1 MQIRIAR
8 FVFAHHS
15 HFAYNFTIPGATRC
29 SRAAPLCLPGACMF
43 ERQIGIDLGT
53 VNVLVYVSGRG
64 IVLREP
70 SVVAISIRD
79 NKIVS
84 VGQEAREMIGRSP
97 ESIEVARPM
106 REGVIADYV
115 VTEAMLRYFIRKVI
129 GRNPLLK
136 PRIMISVPRGVTSVE
151 SRAVHDAAM
160 QAGAKEAYLI
170 PEPLAA
176 AYGAGLPIGT
186 PTGNM
191 VVDIGGGTTEA
202 AVISMNDIVV
212 WSSVRVGGIRT
223 DEAIINYVRKKYNL
237 IIGEQT
243 AEEIKIQIG
252 SALPLA
258 EELSMEVRGRDQVAG
273 LPKTIRLTSGEI
285 TEAIA
290 EPLASIISVVRQ
302 TLEKTPP
309 ELAADIIDRGM
320 VLSGGGALLR
330 NMDRLLTKETGVP
343 CFVAEHP
350 MACVAIGAGKALEN
364 YHIMR
369 RSLPT
374 V

>member
-1 MQIRIAR
+1 
-8 FVFAHHS
+8 
-15 HFAYNFTIPGATRC
+15 
-29 SRAAPLCLPGACMF
+29 MF

-64 IVLREP
+64 IILQEP

-84 VGQEAREMIGRSP
+84 VGQEARDMLGRTP

-115 VTEAMLRYFIRKVI
+115 VTEAMLRYFIHKVV
-129 GRNPLLK
+129 GRNPLFRPK
-136 PRIMISVPRGVTSVE
+136 VMISTPKGVTSVE

-223 DEAIINYVRKKYNL
+223 DEAIVSYVRKKYNL

-252 SALPLA
+252 SALPLP

-273 LPKTIRLTSGEI
+273 LPKTIVITSGEV

-290 EPLASIISVVRQ
+290 EPIGAIVGVVKQ

-330 NMDRLLTKETGVP
+330 NIDRMLTKETGVP
-343 CFVAEHP
+343 CFVAESP
-350 MACVAIGAGKALEN
+350 MACVALGAGRALEN
-364 YHIMR
+364 YAIMR
-369 RSLPT
+369 RSLPI

>member
-1 MQIRIAR
+1 
-8 FVFAHHS
+8 
-15 HFAYNFTIPGATRC
+15 
-29 SRAAPLCLPGACMF
+29 MF

-53 VNVLVYVSGRG
+53 VNVQVYVTGRG
-64 IVLREP
+64 IVMHEP

-84 VGQEAREMIGRSP
+84 VGQEAREMLGRTP

-106 REGVIADYV
+106 RDGVIADYV

-129 GRNPLLK
+129 GRGQLFR
-136 PRIMISVPRGVTSVE
+136 PRVMISTPKGVTSVE
-151 SRAVHDAAM
+151 SRAVHDAAI

-186 PTGNM
+186 PIGNM

-202 AVISMNDIVV
+202 AVVSMNDIVV

-243 AEEIKIQIG
+243 AEEVKMQIG
-252 SALPLA
+252 SAISL
-258 EELSMEVRGRDQVAG
+258 EDEMEMEVRGRDQVAG
-273 LPKTIRLTSGEI
+273 LPKTIAITSGEV

-290 EPLASIISVVRQ
+290 EPMAAIVGVVRA

-309 ELAADIIDRGM
+309 ELASDIIDRGM
-320 VLSGGGALLR
+320 ALTGGGSLLR
-330 NMDRLLTKETGVP
+330 NMDRMLTRESGVP
-343 CFVAEHP
+343 CFVAENP
-350 MACVAIGAGKALEN
+350 LACVALGAGRALEN
-364 YHIMR
+364 YPIMR
-369 RSLPT
+369 RSLPVVT
-374 V
+374 G

>member
-1 MQIRIAR
+1 
-8 FVFAHHS
+8 
-15 HFAYNFTIPGATRC
+15 
-29 SRAAPLCLPGACMF
+29 MF

-53 VNVLVYVSGRG
+53 VTVLVYVSGRG
-64 IVLREP
+64 IVLQEP
-70 SVVAISIRD
+70 SVVAISSRD
-79 NKIVS
+79 NKIVA
-84 VGQEAREMIGRSP
+84 VGQEARDMLGRTP

-106 REGVIADYV
+106 RDGVIADYV

-129 GRNPLLK
+129 GRNPLFR
-136 PRIMISVPRGVTSVE
+136 PRVMVSTPKGVTSVE

-202 AVISMNDIVV
+202 AVITMNDIVV

-223 DEAIINYVRKKYNL
+223 DEAIVSYVRKKYNL
-237 IIGEQT
+237 IIGDQT
-243 AEEIKIQIG
+243 AEEVKIQIG

-258 EELSMEVRGRDQVAG
+258 EELSIEVRGRDQVAG
-273 LPKTIRLTSGEI
+273 LPKTIILTSGEV

-290 EPLASIISVVRQ
+290 EPLSSIVGVVKQ

-330 NMDRLLTKETGVP
+330 DIDQLLTRETGVP

-350 MACVAIGAGKALEN
+350 IACVALGAGRALEN
-364 YHIMR
+364 YDIMQ

>member
-1 MQIRIAR
+1 
-8 FVFAHHS
+8 
-15 HFAYNFTIPGATRC
+15 
-29 SRAAPLCLPGACMF
+29 MF
-43 ERQIGIDLGT
+43 ERRIGIDLGT
-53 VNVLVYVSGRG
+53 VNVIVYVSGRG
-64 IVLREP
+64 IVLQEP
-70 SVVAISIRD
+70 SVVAISTRD
-79 NKIVS
+79 NKIVA
-84 VGQEAREMIGRSP
+84 VGHEAREMIGRTP

-106 REGVIADYV
+106 RDGVIADYV

-129 GRNPLLK
+129 GRGPLFR
-136 PRIMISVPRGVTSVE
+136 PQVMISVPKGVTSVE

-160 QAGAKEAYLI
+160 QAGAKAAFMV

-191 VVDIGGGTTEA
+191 VVDIGGGATEA
-202 AVISMNDIVV
+202 AVVSMNDIVV
-212 WSSVRVGGIRT
+212 WSSARIGGIRT
-223 DEAIINYVRKKYNL
+223 DEAIISYVRKKYNL

-252 SALPLA
+252 SALPLSD
-258 EELSMEVRGRDQVAG
+258 ELAMEVRGRDQVAG
-273 LPKTIRLTSGEI
+273 LPKTISLTSGEV

-290 EPLASIISVVRQ
+290 EPLGTMISVVKQ

-330 NMDRLLTKETGVP
+330 NMDKLLTKETGVP

-350 MACVAIGAGKALEN
+350 MACVALGAGKALEN
-364 YHIMR
+364 YPIIR